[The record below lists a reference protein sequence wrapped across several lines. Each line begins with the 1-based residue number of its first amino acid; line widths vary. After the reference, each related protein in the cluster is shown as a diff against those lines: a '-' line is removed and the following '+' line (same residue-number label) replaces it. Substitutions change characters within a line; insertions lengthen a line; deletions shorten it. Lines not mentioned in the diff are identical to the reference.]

1 MKKNHLAFL
10 ALLLAGGIGIAS
22 ASDIQ
27 WMAHRGGGMHDR
39 PDNTIAAFLYAWSLG
54 GIPEADVQPTADGVF
69 ICLHDETLSR
79 TGLVEGSLAKTPVNR
94 LAYDKIKGIDVGS
107 KFSPD
112 YASERIPLLEDVFAL
127 MKEDSSRRIY
137 LDLKTDDLEKL
148 SGLIGRFGIAGRVYV
163 SSPDIAQCQEM
174 RARLPGVKTLLWCGG
189 TPTEIAIKFEK
200 AKKQGFA
207 GLDQVQFHLNAV
219 SLGKGWKYAVSADY
233 LKEAAEAVAK
243 AGKDFQVY
251 PKAFEARDMARL
263 LEMGISWYVT
273 DEPARFLE
281 ILGEWRAAR

>member
-1 MKKNHLAFL
+1 MKRVSLVLL
-10 ALLLAGGIGIAS
+10 ALFLAGGFEMAA

-27 WMAHRGGGMHDR
+27 WMAHRGGGLHDR

-69 ICLHDETLSR
+69 ICLHDDTLSR
-79 TGLVEGSLAKTPVNR
+79 TGLVEGSLAKTPVDR
-94 LAYDKIKGIDVGS
+94 LAYAKIKDVDVGS

-112 YASERIPLLEDVFAL
+112 YASERIPLLEEVFAL
-127 MKEDSSRRIY
+127 MKPDPSRRIY

-148 SGLIGRFGIAGRVYV
+148 ASLIGRFGIADRVYV
-163 SSPDIAQCQEM
+163 SSPDIAQCQDM
-174 RARLPGVKTLLWCGG
+174 RARLSGVKTLLWCGG

-207 GLDQVQFHLNAV
+207 GLDQIQFHLNAV
-219 SLGKGWKYAVSADY
+219 SLGKGWKYAVSADF
-233 LKEAAEAVAK
+233 LKEAADAVSK

-251 PKAFEARDMARL
+251 PKAFEARDMVRL

-281 ILGEWRAAR
+281 TLSEWKAAR